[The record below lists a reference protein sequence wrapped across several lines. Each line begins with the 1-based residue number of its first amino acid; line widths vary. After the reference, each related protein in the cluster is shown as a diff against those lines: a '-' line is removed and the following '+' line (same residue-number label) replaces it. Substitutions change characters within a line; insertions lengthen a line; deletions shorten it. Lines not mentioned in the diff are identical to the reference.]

1 MTYSKMSED
10 IFEFILAHAL
20 ADVQGAEIRQAAAEF
35 GDVRPSDRLKV
46 FFQKLIA
53 KRKRRQF
60 LRSMPRYLKRT
71 LISFS
76 AVLSALSI
84 ALFSQGPVQA
94 AVKSVFYEWTQAFV
108 LYEAIDG
115 ASSDAYYGIRLNYV
129 PAGYVHDESVI
140 RPITFST
147 VAYRDPWANGEVPMF
162 IRLTVSNNS
171 FSGGVD
177 NEHGVIASI
186 DLDDASDVLYI
197 KSTDPEWPSYLMWT
211 KQGYFYLLSCPYD
224 FSTAVIQKIA
234 NNIEIVF

>member
-60 LRSMPRYLKRT
+60 LRSTPRYLKRT

-108 LYEAIDG
+108 EYKVSG
-115 ASSDAYYGIRLNYV
+115 GPSSDFYCGIRLNYV
-129 PAGYVHDESVI
+129 PDGYIHDESI
-140 RPITFST
+140 INPSSFSAVT
-147 VAYRDPWANGEVPMF
+147 YWNPSSRSEVPLSF
-162 IRLTVSNNS
+162 QLIVSSNPL
-171 FSGGVD
+171 SGGID
-177 NEHGVIASI
+177 NEHGVTASI
-186 DLDDASDVLYI
+186 DLNDASDILYI
-197 KSTDPEWPSYLMWT
+197 KSTDPEFPSHLVWNR
-211 KQGYFYLLSCPYD
+211 QEYFYYLSCPYA
-224 FSTAVIQKIA
+224 FSTADIQKIA